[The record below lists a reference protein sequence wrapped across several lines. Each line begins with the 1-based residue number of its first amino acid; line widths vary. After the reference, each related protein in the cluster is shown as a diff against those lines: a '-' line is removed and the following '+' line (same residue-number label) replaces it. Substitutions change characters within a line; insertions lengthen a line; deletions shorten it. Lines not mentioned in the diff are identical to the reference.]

1 MINNILFILSVII
14 YKRMNFDENLYFY
27 ENLYLFEI
35 IRINLSILL
44 NIVIMFY
51 NKIKNKYLK

>member
-1 MINNILFILSVII
+1 MINYILFILSVII

-35 IRINLSILL
+35 IRINLSILVS
-44 NIVIMFY
+44 IVIMIY
-51 NKIKNKYLK
+51 YKLKNKYLK